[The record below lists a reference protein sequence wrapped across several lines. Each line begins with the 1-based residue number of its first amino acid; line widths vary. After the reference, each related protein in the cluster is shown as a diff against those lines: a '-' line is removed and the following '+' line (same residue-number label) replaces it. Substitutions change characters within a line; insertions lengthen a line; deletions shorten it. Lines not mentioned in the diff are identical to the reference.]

1 MCEGA
6 GKSPGLGRSAKMRKT
21 RETTDGTGSEG
32 GQTPH
37 SGGATAPAVNDAPNL
52 FRGVP
57 RLIPGDR
64 VQVVTGPF
72 AGVEGKVA
80 IRCDARRLAIALQLQ
95 QAGIALEIDESSL
108 VKQR

>member
-1 MCEGA
+1 
-6 GKSPGLGRSAKMRKT
+6 MRK
-21 RETTDGTGSEG
+21 RRDTTDATDSKAGR
-32 GQTPH
+32 TPH
-37 SGGATAPAVNDAPNL
+37 SGGATAPAVNNTANSYP
-52 FRGVP
+52 VP

-80 IRCDARRLAIALQLQ
+80 KRFDAHRLAITLQLQ